1 VLIQEKTLPAI
12 SEALDGVSE
21 VVYAER
27 LRAKGLIGVAA
38 EGLASTAIIRVM

>member
-1 VLIQEKTLPAI
+1 VLIQEKTVPAI
-12 SEALDGVSE
+12 SEALDEFSE

-27 LRAKGLIGVAA
+27 PGAKGLIGVAA